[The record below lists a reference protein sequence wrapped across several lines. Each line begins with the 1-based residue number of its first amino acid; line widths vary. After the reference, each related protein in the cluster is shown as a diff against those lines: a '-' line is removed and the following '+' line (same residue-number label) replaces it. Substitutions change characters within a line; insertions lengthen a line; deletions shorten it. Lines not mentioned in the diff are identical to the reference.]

1 MPQHGSIMEPSTTN
15 CPCSI
20 NGIQIITE
28 LRTVQP
34 VVELGTVLDIVQRVY
49 THGKDVLQCQDCRK
63 SPHSSYVMLPALAE
77 QCLSLFEAVC
87 IAYNITR
94 GNMLFDPAMLAF
106 EEPLSQFICM
116 RSKTVLGQIELDEK
130 ESVMMV
136 RTLLG
141 RNLMKILEVLE
152 TLQKIFVS
160 LGKEAVGGGRCSGPA
175 TLRACESSVEAT
187 MQRFALFMKQ
197 VEDSSG
203 GSLIRSRLAVVA
215 NTDSSRGVKDDDEG
229 RWARTRRTL
238 YTM

>member
-1 MPQHGSIMEPSTTN
+1 
-15 CPCSI
+15 
-20 NGIQIITE
+20 
-28 LRTVQP
+28 
-34 VVELGTVLDIVQRVY
+34 
-49 THGKDVLQCQDCRK
+49 
-63 SPHSSYVMLPALAE
+63 
-77 QCLSLFEAVC
+77 
-87 IAYNITR
+87 
-94 GNMLFDPAMLAF
+94 MLFDPAMLAF

-130 ESVMMV
+130 ESLMMV

-187 MQRFALFMKQ
+187 MQRFAVFMKQ

-203 GSLIRSRLAVVA
+203 GSFIRSRLAVVA